1 MTAKIFSVEDEE
13 SLVSLLEYNIKSSG
27 YDFYHAGTAY
37 QGMID
42 IQKVKPDLIL
52 LDWMLP
58 DQPGTEICKFI
69 RSHES
74 LSETPII
81 MLTAKGEESDL
92 VSGLNIGCDDYLSK
106 PFSPKELEARIA
118 TILRLSLIHI

>member
-27 YDFYHAGTAY
+27 YDFYHASTAY

-58 DQPGTEICKFI
+58 IN
-69 RSHES
+69 
-74 LSETPII
+74 
-81 MLTAKGEESDL
+81 L
-92 VSGLNIGCDDYLSK
+92 VQRFVNL
-106 PFSPKELEARIA
+106 LEVMKVYQK
-118 TILRLSLIHI
+118 LLL

>member
-92 VSGLNIGCDDYLSK
+92 V
-106 PFSPKELEARIA
+106 
-118 TILRLSLIHI
+118 